1 MRFGQIRNNPGSQ
14 AQPAKR
20 VNHRIADWFGTRIP
34 VRTATRTSHHLCRRD
49 CLTGPRAPRGIIL
62 QRMGASGMT
71 PSIESF
77 AALVPCDLLDRSG
90 EVFYSGRA
98 AFSTPSD
105 VYLLGYNPGSD
116 PSDQRLRTVRSS
128 IDEVSGKPERFSPL
142 LRSLGGGTRSEDA
155 AGNPAHVR
163 PHRARPVPHPFQQLC
178 LCPIQG
184 RE

>member
-1 MRFGQIRNNPGSQ
+1 MRLGQIRNNPGSQ

-34 VRTATRTSHHLCRRD
+34 VRTATRTSRHLCRRMLD
-49 CLTGPRAPRGIIL
+49 GTASAAWDNPATYGSIWHDTVHRIIC
-62 QRMGASGMT
+62 G
-71 PSIESF
+71 
-77 AALVPCDLLDRSG
+77 V
-90 EVFYSGRA
+90 
-98 AFSTPSD
+98 
-105 VYLLGYNPGSD
+105 GS
-116 PSDQRLRTVRSS
+116 VRSAGSLWGGVLFRPCRVLDPLGCVSAGVQPGIRS
-128 IDEVSGKPERFSPL
+128 IRPKASHGAVQHRRGERQVRALLPL

-163 PHRARPVPHPFQQLC
+163 PHRARSVSHPFQQLC